1 MLYTVMATLLHFL
14 RSVTVALLT
23 GFLSALMALG
33 LLLGGLMII
42 DVSPVSPVSAPVYAL
57 VSQFLR
63 AFGGGDLLEG
73 IVAISLTVG
82 VVFTLLV
89 GFGSY
94 KRRQRYQWHLTT
106 FSLVED

>member
-1 MLYTVMATLLHFL
+1 MATLLHFL
-14 RSVTVALLT
+14 RSLAVALLT
-23 GFLSALMALG
+23 GFLLALMALG
-33 LLLGGLMII
+33 LLLGGLMMI
-42 DVSPVSPVSAPVYAL
+42 DVSPVSPVSAPAYEL

-63 AFGGGDLLEG
+63 AFGGGDRIEG
-73 IVAISLTVG
+73 IVAIALTVG